1 MTLRQI
7 LEVFGTYSRKV
18 GDLGIS
24 EDLLARFQSDHEFK
38 SPPTVESFAFQ
49 EFGRRKGRLRI
60 GATRIRSV
68 LSETCRLARKSR
80 ALNVPAETPS
90 TAEASGPESSS

>member
-7 LEVFGTYSRKV
+7 LEVFGTNSRKV

-38 SPPTVESFAFQ
+38 SPPTLESFAFQ
-49 EFGRRKGRLRI
+49 EFGRRKGRLLM
-60 GATRIRSV
+60 GATRVRSV
-68 LSETCRLARKSR
+68 
-80 ALNVPAETPS
+80 
-90 TAEASGPESSS
+90 